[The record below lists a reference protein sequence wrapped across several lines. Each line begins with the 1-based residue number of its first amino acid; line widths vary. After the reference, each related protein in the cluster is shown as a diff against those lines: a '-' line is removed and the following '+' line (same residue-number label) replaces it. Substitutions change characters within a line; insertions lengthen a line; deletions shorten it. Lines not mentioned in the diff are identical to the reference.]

1 MKCFSLLT
9 TEVSYVM
16 VVVHVPCQTV
26 MHFEILHIALLL
38 NNRSNDV
45 QYSTFY
51 MLVCR
56 LACLWFEVTAR
67 NSSRMTVRC
76 CSRVVSSLLPV
87 SLSIYLS
94 LSPSLSLS
102 LSLSAFPSTLHEMCT
117 LLQCRPIVYIPP
129 SLSLSRSPA
138 SQTFQNLA
146 IYRAVQH

>member
-1 MKCFSLLT
+1 M
-9 TEVSYVM
+9 Y
-16 VVVHVPCQTV
+16 HVKPLC
-26 MHFEILHIALLL
+26 MLKFYIALLL

-56 LACLWFEVTAR
+56 FACLWFEVTAR

-102 LSLSAFPSTLHEMCT
+102 LSLSVGL
-117 LLQCRPIVYIPP
+117 PP
-129 SLSLSRSPA
+129 HSPRNVHITAVQTHRIYTPFSLSLAPQLHKPSKTWPYTGLSSIKA
-138 SQTFQNLA
+138 QF
-146 IYRAVQH
+146 